1 MRSVMRLALGILTAI
16 GGFLDVGA
24 LATAGSAGS
33 KFGLGLVWALLL
45 GTACIV
51 LLLLQVGRLT
61 AVSGKPYAAAI
72 REHFG
77 FKFFLLPL
85 SVELLADSIMLAA
98 ELGGIAVA
106 LSLLTGL
113 SWHLMLPVAPLLVFA
128 LVWRGP
134 FTLIENGPALLG
146 LVTLCF
152 VVGAV
157 VVGISSS
164 ARLAELLPSPLGGS
178 DLPDYL
184 FLAAAILGAV
194 ISPYLVY
201 FYSSGAREEHWTSRS
216 LRTNVLSAVGGMGF
230 GCVTALAVIALAAM
244 VLRPMHVET
253 GTLAELGLTLSAP
266 WGRLGGVL
274 FAASLFTACYG
285 AAVELTLAIPYVVSQ
300 GFGWELGEN
309 HLPAQAPRFNLVLI
323 CFLLVGTTVALAGI
337 DPLQLTLY
345 GSALTAVL
353 LPVSLSPFLVL
364 MNDRDA
370 LGERANG
377 RLMNAATIAIIAVA
391 AVVAIVSLPLL
402 IATGGA

>member
-1 MRSVMRLALGILTAI
+1 MRSAMQLMLGILTAI

-33 KFGLGLVWALLL
+33 KFGFGLVWALLL
-45 GTACIV
+45 GTACII

-61 AVSGKPYAAAI
+61 AVSGKPYASAI

-85 SVELLADSIMLAA
+85 SAELLANSIMLAA
-98 ELGGIAVA
+98 ELGGVAVA
-106 LSLLTGL
+106 LSLLTGV

-134 FTLIENGPALLG
+134 FTLVENGPALFG

-157 VVGISSS
+157 VVGVSS
-164 ARLAELLPSPLGGS
+164 ATRLPELAPAPLDS
-178 DLPDYL
+178 SNVPDYL
-184 FLAAAILGAV
+184 FLAAAILGAI

-216 LRTNVLSAVGGMGF
+216 LRTNVLSSVGGMGF

-253 GTLAELGLTLSAP
+253 GTLGELGLTLSAP
-266 WGRLGGVL
+266 WGKVGGLL
-274 FAASLFTACYG
+274 FAVSLFAACYG
-285 AAVELTLAIPYVVSQ
+285 AAVELTLAVPYMVSQ

-309 HLPAQAPRFNLVLI
+309 HPPAEAPRFNLVLI
-323 CFLLVGTTVALAGI
+323 CFLLAGTAVGLIGI

-364 MNDRDA
+364 MNDREA
-370 LGERANG
+370 LGRRTNG
-377 RLMNAATIAIIAVA
+377 RLMNVATIAILVVA

-402 IATGGA
+402 VVTGGA